1 MEKKI
6 EDIEDKIEVRMRDCG
21 PEHFEEETD
30 RYEDV
35 WEGEVKQVVN
45 YRWYKKGYGEPEVLY
60 LNEVVEKL
68 EMELV
73 GLGLSEKDVESRNRG
88 LYLPYTYALCY
99 KIKEW
104 NLFTELVYE

>member
-45 YRWYKKGYGEPEVLY
+45 YRWYKKGYEEPEVLY

-73 GLGLSEKDVESRNRG
+73 GLGLSEKALKVEIEDCI
-88 LYLPYTYALCY
+88 YLIHMHCAIRL
-99 KIKEW
+99 K
-104 NLFTELVYE
+104 NGSVYRIGV